1 MATLPTAMAVITLT
15 GPSQP
20 CSSLSVLIANGHVG
34 TLNCW
39 DGDGADDCRAMALW
53 ILRLIGLGRLPH
65 RWAAGRTPSL
75 VCILDDGQ
83 YPYLEGR
90 AGRRNGLLVDLA
102 PPPTP
107 LVVSTPARR
116 LLRSA
121 E

>member
-1 MATLPTAMAVITLT
+1 
-15 GPSQP
+15 
-20 CSSLSVLIANGHVG
+20 
-34 TLNCW
+34 
-39 DGDGADDCRAMALW
+39 
-53 ILRLIGLGRLPH
+53 
-65 RWAAGRTPSL
+65 L
-75 VCILDDGQ
+75 VCILDDRQ